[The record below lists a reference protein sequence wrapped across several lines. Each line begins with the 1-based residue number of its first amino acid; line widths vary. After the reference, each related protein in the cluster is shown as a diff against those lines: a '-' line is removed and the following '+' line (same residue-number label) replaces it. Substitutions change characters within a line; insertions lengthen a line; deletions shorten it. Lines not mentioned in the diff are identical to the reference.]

1 MKTFAYTFWQ
11 MKRFFNQ
18 KNLKCYIYR
27 ERKLKYE
34 AIKRKT

>member
-18 KNLKCYIYR
+18 KNLKWYIYR
-27 ERKLKYE
+27 EGKLKNE
-34 AIKRKT
+34 AIR